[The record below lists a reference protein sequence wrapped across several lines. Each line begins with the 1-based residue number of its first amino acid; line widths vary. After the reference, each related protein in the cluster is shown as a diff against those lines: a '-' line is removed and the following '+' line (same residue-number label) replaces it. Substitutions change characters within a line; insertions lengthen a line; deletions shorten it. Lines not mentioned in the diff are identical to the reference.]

1 MYITWQWLTVIGQ
14 LQTKYTLKS
23 RQVQYVD
30 IFMHMD
36 KKNIFFV
43 CCLQDVWKHL
53 YLNYI

>member
-36 KKNIFFV
+36 KKISFLCAV
-43 CCLQDVWKHL
+43 CRMFENTC
-53 YLNYI
+53 I

>member
-23 RQVQYVD
+23 RQVQCVD